1 MKEGKLIVVSAPSG
15 SGKSTLVRA
24 LLDRQLPLAFSIS
37 ATSRPP
43 RGKEQDGIDYHF
55 LSLENFKK
63 KIEENAFVEYEEVY
77 PNKFYGTLRSELE
90 SKWSTGQHIIFDVD
104 VVGGLNI
111 KSQYPKQTL
120 ALFIQAPNLKILE
133 QRLRSRGTEN
143 EILIQERLTKATIEM
158 ESALNFDAVI
168 INDDLD
174 KAKKEIIQRVQD
186 FHDQTE

>member
-1 MKEGKLIVVSAPSG
+1 MKEGKLIVVTAPSG
-15 SGKSTLVRA
+15 GGKSTLVRA

-77 PNKFYGTLRSELE
+77 PGKFYGTLRSELE
-90 SKWSTGQHIIFDVD
+90 KKWSKGQHIIFDVD

-120 ALFIQAPNLKILE
+120 ALFIQAPSLKILE

-143 EILIQERLTKATIEM
+143 EILIQERLTKATTEM
-158 ESALNFDAVI
+158 ESALKFDAVI

-186 FHDQTE
+186 FIDQTE